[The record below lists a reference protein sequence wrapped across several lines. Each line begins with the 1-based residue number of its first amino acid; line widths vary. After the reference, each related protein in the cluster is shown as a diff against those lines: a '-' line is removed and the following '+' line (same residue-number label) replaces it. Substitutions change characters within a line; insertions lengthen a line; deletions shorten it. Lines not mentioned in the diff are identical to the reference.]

1 MMNKFLRHFPGYAI
15 GIYVATGII
24 DGVWNP
30 IHWNKQQWIAAVL
43 SGAIVLTGSWV
54 WNRRK
59 AAR

>member
-30 IHWNKQQWIAAVL
+30 IHWNK
-43 SGAIVLTGSWV
+43 
-54 WNRRK
+54 
-59 AAR
+59 